1 MPPRTTPSG
10 KDLGDAIK
18 ARRTKLG
25 LTIEEAAF
33 RAGIGTKTWVR
44 YESGSPIR
52 TDKVP
57 GVCKAL
63 RWANLGGGRAPQ
75 AGKYDLN
82 VDEESPAWPY
92 KVCRAY
98 GRGAA
103 VSFVAGSGILLDY
116 TIEDL
121 KGLSRMPRG
130 SHIGEIGV
138 SWLKDLLP
146 KQFLTRYDYEFV
158 YALLCA
164 NQRMR
169 EDAERSG
176 WVSAHTILDVLAMR
190 AQCEC
195 ARILMEGWEFEPG
208 WDNWLKDVYEY
219 SEADRYLFSDEYLPT
234 GHMYHFDNWGAR

>member
-18 ARRTKLG
+18 ARRIKLG

-63 RWANLGGGRAPQ
+63 RWASLGGERAPQ
-75 AGKYDLN
+75 SGKYDLN
-82 VDEESPAWPY
+82 IDEESPAWPY
-92 KVCRAY
+92 EMCRFY

-116 TIEDL
+116 TTEDL
-121 KGLSRMPRG
+121 KSLSCMPRG
-130 SHIGEIGV
+130 SHVGEISV
-138 SWLKDLLP
+138 SWIKDLLP

-158 YALLCA
+158 YELLCA
-164 NQRMR
+164 NQHMR
-169 EDAERSG
+169 EDADRLG
-176 WVSAHTILDVLAMR
+176 WINPRTILDVLIMR
-190 AQCEC
+190 AMCEC
-195 ARILMEGWEFEPG
+195 ASILMKGWGFEPG
-208 WDNWLKDVYEY
+208 WDNWLRDAR
-219 SEADRYLFSDEYLPT
+219 EAPEVDRYLFSDEYLPS
-234 GHMYHFDNWGAR
+234 GHMYHFDNWDNR